1 MGLCREA
8 GILDG
13 RAAGRERER
22 LKDFRN
28 FGGGWMRLRR
38 GGGLSKGGWACSGTQ
53 VPAGCHLTL
62 PDLSPFKL
70 L

>member
-8 GILDG
+8 GVLDG

-28 FGGGWMRLRR
+28 LGAGWMRLRR
-38 GGGLSKGGWACSGTQ
+38 GGG
-53 VPAGCHLTL
+53 
-62 PDLSPFKL
+62 
-70 L
+70 

>member
-28 FGGGWMRLRR
+28 LGGGWMRLRR
-38 GGGLSKGGWACSGTQ
+38 VEDYLKEVGHA
-53 VPAGCHLTL
+53 PAPRCLRALT
-62 PDLSPFKL
+62 
-70 L
+70 